1 MMLKKL
7 TTLTAA
13 LLFSVASW
21 ATPAV
26 EITTSLGA
34 FTIELYPEKSPRTV
48 ELFLMNAKHGFYE
61 ATIFHRVIDGFMI
74 QGGGFNQAMSEK
86 KVLTPALKNE
96 ATNGLS
102 NDRGTV
108 AMARTADP
116 HSARV
121 QFFVNLKDNTFLNHR
136 STSDPRGWG
145 YAVFGKVS
153 QGMDV
158 VDKIAKTPTGNA
170 GYYENVPTT
179 PVIIQNVKIL
189 SDK

>member
-7 TTLTAA
+7 STLTAG
-13 LLFSVASW
+13 LLFSVATW

-74 QGGGFNQAMSEK
+74 QGGGFNQAMTEK

-102 NDRGTV
+102 NARGTV

-136 STSDPRGWG
+136 STSDPRDWG
-145 YAVFGKVS
+145 YTVFGKVS